1 MCLEPNIFQIERH
14 KPEHGVG
21 ILREEKLRQFFHGPL
36 IYGVIIST
44 LGTPKKNANIA
55 VVSSW
60 YDVSCAFK
68 HYGCKLMMH
77 EGKTLL
83 LPETSSKQPDG

>member
-1 MCLEPNIFQIERH
+1 
-14 KPEHGVG
+14 
-21 ILREEKLRQFFHGPL
+21 
-36 IYGVIIST
+36 

-60 YDVSCAFK
+60 YDVSGAFK

-83 LPETSSKQPDG
+83 LAGNIIKAT